1 MHANLDTSFKDT
13 APPETEPYFKPH
25 SPCWY
30 RIDWNMA
37 ISKHY
42 PVLKLKTE
50 DTLNESILFRAVQ
63 IMADETGH
71 NFEDAAIWVL
81 HRALDTRLKDARK
94 MVLDEMPWGTEILH
108 ICRVMAM
115 FVCKRYYSAK
125 RQSLRKVDDMI
136 WPLLI
141 TGDGFRPR
149 VVPLGH
155 IRRKH

>member
-1 MHANLDTSFKDT
+1 MCTNENRPLKYPDH
-13 APPETEPYFKPH
+13 PETDPYFKPH
-25 SPCWY
+25 STFWY

-37 ISKHY
+37 ITKHY

-81 HRALDTRLKDARK
+81 HRALDTRLKYARK
-94 MVLDEMPWGTEILH
+94 MVLDEMPWGTEIQH

-149 VVPLGH
+149 VVPPGH
-155 IRRKH
+155 QRRKH